1 MIRVKVK
8 FTLVK
13 KEEYGKIVKVACLS
27 TIFQVQMYI
36 VAVSVKEKKIRGHIT
51 GTKVVN
57 CTL

>member
-1 MIRVKVK
+1 MFVCLW
-8 FTLVK
+8 FSMP
-13 KEEYGKIVKVACLS
+13 LS

-57 CTL
+57 WTL